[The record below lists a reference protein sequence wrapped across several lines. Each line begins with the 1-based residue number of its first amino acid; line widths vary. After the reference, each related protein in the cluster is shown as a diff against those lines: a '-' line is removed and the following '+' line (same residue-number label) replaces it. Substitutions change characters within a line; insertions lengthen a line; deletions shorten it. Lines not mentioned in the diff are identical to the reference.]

1 MLLYNKRR
9 VKNKW
14 TIKTKYS
21 THGCKDMKKK
31 KKKKKKH
38 LKSFIKE
45 KIMKNAK
52 ILSTKR
58 KKIYKL
64 QLF

>member
-31 KKKKKKH
+31 KKKKKTA
-38 LKSFIKE
+38 S
-45 KIMKNAK
+45 KIIHERKNNGK
-52 ILSTKR
+52 C
-58 KKIYKL
+58 
-64 QLF
+64 

>member
-14 TIKTKYS
+14 TIKTKYL

-31 KKKKKKH
+31 KY
-38 LKSFIKE
+38 KE
-45 KIMKNAK
+45 NSI
-52 ILSTKR
+52 
-58 KKIYKL
+58 
-64 QLF
+64 